1 MWLRYRIKELFSS
14 LKWKI
19 QRFKR
24 GYADVDV
31 WDFET
36 WFLDIIPKMLTQLK
50 KQLHGCPI
58 NMEFEDWENYLQE
71 MINHL
76 EVASTIYDID
86 EYYPDDYK
94 YLSESEKNS
103 LREKSIEHVKYC
115 EEELH
120 KGLKMLEERFFDLW
134 D

>member
-14 LKWKI
+14 LKWKV

-31 WDFET
+31 WNFET
-36 WFLDIIPKMLTQLK
+36 WFLGTIPKMLTQLK

-58 NMEFEDWENYLQE
+58 NMEFKDWENYLQE
-71 MINHL
+71 MINHF
-76 EVASTIYDID
+76 EVASTS
-86 EYYPDDYK
+86 DD
-94 YLSESEKNS
+94 
-103 LREKSIEHVKYC
+103 V
-115 EEELH
+115 
-120 KGLKMLEERFFDLW
+120 D

>member
-1 MWLRYRIKELFSS
+1 MWLRYRVRELLSS

-31 WDFET
+31 WNFET
-36 WFLDIIPKMLTQLK
+36 WFLGTIPKMLTQLK

-76 EVASTIYDID
+76 EVASTIDDID

-94 YLSESEKNS
+94 YLSESERNS
-103 LREKSIEHVKYC
+103 LREKSIEHIKYC

>member
-1 MWLRYRIKELFSS
+1 MWLRYRVKELSSS
-14 LKWKI
+14 LKWKV

-31 WDFET
+31 WDFES

-76 EVASTIYDID
+76 EVASTIEDID
-86 EYYPDDYK
+86 DYYPENYK
-94 YLSESEKNS
+94 YLSESERNS

>member
-1 MWLRYRIKELFSS
+1 MRLRYRIQSLITS

-31 WDFET
+31 WDFES

-76 EVASTIYDID
+76 EVASTIEDID
-86 EYYPDDYK
+86 DYYPEDYK

>member
-14 LKWKI
+14 LKWKV

-31 WDFET
+31 WNFET
-36 WFLDIIPKMLTQLK
+36 WFLGTIPKMLTQLK

-58 NMEFEDWENYLQE
+58 NMEFKDWENYLQE
-71 MINHL
+71 MINHF
-76 EVASTIYDID
+76 EVASTIDD
-86 EYYPDDYK
+86 VDDYYPEDYV

>member
-1 MWLRYRIKELFSS
+1 MWLRYRVKELFSS

-31 WDFET
+31 WNFES
-36 WFLDIIPKMLTQLK
+36 WFLDTIPKMLTQLK

-71 MINHL
+71 MINHVK
-76 EVASTIYDID
+76 VASTIEDID
-86 EYYPDDYK
+86 DYEYIDDEDIIK
-94 YLSESEKNS
+94 P
-103 LREKSIEHVKYC
+103 
-115 EEELH
+115 
-120 KGLKMLEERFFDLW
+120 
-134 D
+134 

>member
-1 MWLRYRIKELFSS
+1 MWLRYRVKELFSS

-31 WDFET
+31 WDFES
-36 WFLDIIPKMLTQLK
+36 WFLETIPKMLTQSK
-50 KQLHGCPI
+50 EQLHGHPVD
-58 NMEFEDWENYLQE
+58 MEFDEWENYLQE

-76 EVASTIYDID
+76 EVASTIEDID
-86 EYYPDDYK
+86 DYYPEDYK

>member
-1 MWLRYRIKELFSS
+1 MWLRYRVKELFSS

-31 WDFET
+31 WDFES

-76 EVASTIYDID
+76 EVASTIEDID
-86 EYYPDDYK
+86 DYYPDDYK

-120 KGLKMLEERFFDLW
+120 RGLKMLEERFFDLW

>member
-1 MWLRYRIKELFSS
+1 M
-14 LKWKI
+14 KWKT

-31 WDFET
+31 WDFEY
-36 WFLDIIPKMLTQLK
+36 WFLETIPKMLTQLK
-50 KQLHGCPI
+50 KELHGCPI
-58 NMEFEDWENYLQE
+58 NMGFEDWENYLQE

-76 EVASTIYDID
+76 EVASTIKDID
-86 EYYPDDYK
+86 DYYPEDYV
-94 YLSESEKNS
+94 YLSEAEKDL
-103 LREKSIEHVKYC
+103 LREKSMEHIKYC

>member
-1 MWLRYRIKELFSS
+1 MWLRYRVKELFSS

-24 GYADVDV
+24 GYANVDV
-31 WDFET
+31 WDFES

-71 MINHL
+71 MINHF
-76 EVASTIYDID
+76 EVASTIEDID
-86 EYYPDDYK
+86 DYYPEDYK

>member
-1 MWLRYRIKELFSS
+1 MWLRYRVKELFSS

-31 WDFET
+31 WDFES

-71 MINHL
+71 MINHF

-103 LREKSIEHVKYC
+103 LREKSTEHVKYC

>member
-1 MWLRYRIKELFSS
+1 MWLRYRVKELFSS

-31 WDFET
+31 WDFES

-58 NMEFEDWENYLQE
+58 NMEFKDWENYLQE

-76 EVASTIYDID
+76 EIASTIEDID
-86 EYYPDDYK
+86 DYYPEDYK

-103 LREKSIEHVKYC
+103 LREKSIEHIKYC

>member
-1 MWLRYRIKELFSS
+1 MWLRYRVKELFSS

-31 WDFET
+31 WNFES
-36 WFLDIIPKMLTQLK
+36 WFLDTIPKMLTQLK

-71 MINHL
+71 MINHF
-76 EVASTIYDID
+76 EVASTIDD
-86 EYYPDDYK
+86 VDDYYPEDYV
-94 YLSESEKNS
+94 YLSEAEKDL
-103 LREKSIEHVKYC
+103 LREKSVEHIKHC
-115 EEELH
+115 KEELH
-120 KGLKMLEERFFDLW
+120 KGLQMLEERFFDLW

>member
-1 MWLRYRIKELFSS
+1 MWLRYRVKELFSS

-76 EVASTIYDID
+76 EVASTIENID
-86 EYYPDDYK
+86 DYYPEDYK

>member
-1 MWLRYRIKELFSS
+1 MWLRYRVKELFSS

-31 WDFET
+31 WDFNS
-36 WFLDIIPKMLTQLK
+36 WFLKTIPKMLMQLK
-50 KQLHGCPI
+50 EQLHGYPI

-76 EVASTIYDID
+76 EVASTIEDID
-86 EYYPDDYK
+86 DYYPEDYK

>member
-1 MWLRYRIKELFSS
+1 MWLRYRVKELFSS

-31 WDFET
+31 WDFES
-36 WFLDIIPKMLTQLK
+36 WFLETIPKMLTQLK

-58 NMEFEDWENYLQE
+58 NMEFEDWENHLQE

-76 EVASTIYDID
+76 EVASTIEDID
-86 EYYPDDYK
+86 DYCPEYYT

-120 KGLKMLEERFFDLW
+120 KGLQMLEERFFDLW